1 MTENNQEI
9 KEKEKSK
16 FSKYEINKVVV
27 ESYIG
32 TSNIN
37 KDGKENIIK
46 NIDNNGPDTNA
57 NIL

>member
-1 MTENNQEI
+1 MTENNQDI

-32 TSNIN
+32 ASNVSD
-37 KDGKENIIK
+37 DG
-46 NIDNNGPDTNA
+46 
-57 NIL
+57 